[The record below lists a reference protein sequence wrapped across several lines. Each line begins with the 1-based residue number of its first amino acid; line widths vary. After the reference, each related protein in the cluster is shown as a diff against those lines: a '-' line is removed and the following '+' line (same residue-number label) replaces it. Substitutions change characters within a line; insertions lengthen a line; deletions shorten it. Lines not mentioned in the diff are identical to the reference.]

1 LNVQNRREDALLKLS
16 EKKKLIIDVLLIII
30 ASEGLKKLLVF
41 NLTMWSVQH
50 VHINSK
56 KIKLDECHSHF

>member
-41 NLTMWSVQH
+41 NLTM
-50 VHINSK
+50 
-56 KIKLDECHSHF
+56 